1 MLTGWHLKY
10 LLAYSNAQSS
20 NINAQL
26 FACLNLSFPQE
37 GLGSVPVQA
46 ETRGVPPLPLLLQ
59 EALPFHHQGHRR
71 EYGGDVVIM
80 TCLMNSLC
88 EIHSFILTN
97 IAGDRGQLAGR
108 EAQPAAHQLP
118 KREQQR
124 SLLPPGLIETAKLS
138 EQKIGVFSLQ
148 YIETAKLLEQQSYQN
163 SK

>member
-1 MLTGWHLKY
+1 MLWKKLIERKVNTDSLWKG
-10 LLAYSNAQSS
+10 LADRLAGFLSS
-20 NINAQL
+20 EICVCIFNQILIIQL
-26 FACLNLSFPQE
+26 FACLNLHNILSYPQE

-124 SLLPPGLIETAKLS
+124 SLLPP
-138 EQKIGVFSLQ
+138 VR
-148 YIETAKLLEQQSYQN
+148 
-163 SK
+163 